1 MKLFSLFVLY
11 KKVDAGAS
19 AGGQAKILKY
29 SADLASFG
37 FFQRSSVEEFMKF
50 TSRIIVERT
59 EPGNR
64 SSIKEQEYMAHV
76 FVRSDGLSSVL
87 ISDQEYPN
95 RVAHSLL
102 NKVYN
107 TISFRFS
114 LNYEI
119 WNFKPLYS
127 SILVYSNH

>member
-107 TISFRFS
+107 KITFRFS
-114 LNYEI
+114 TKLRNME
-119 WNFKPLYS
+119 FEPLTFLYS
-127 SILVYSNH
+127 NSNH